1 VLENAAE
8 GIMYW
13 YYEIA
18 GENGEV
24 LEQSKAIYRTK
35 WEAQW
40 AGYRRLK
47 RESNLLGMV
56 GNAIRAKQKLI
67 K

>member
-1 VLENAAE
+1 VFENAAE
-8 GIMYW
+8 GFMYW
-13 YYEIA
+13 YYEIV
-18 GENGEV
+18 GQTGEV

-47 RESNLLGMV
+47 QESNLLGMV
-56 GNAIRAKQKLI
+56 GNAIRAKQKTD
-67 K
+67 